1 MDMTLIVV
9 SVAAAIVAS
18 AGTARRPLPAV
29 RVSVVA
35 GSSVTTDFIR
45 TTLAEADAI
54 WRPIGLAVVWQR
66 VTSTVDIDQ
75 TSQVTITM
83 EEEPSKSSEGKAT
96 LGWIHFAAPGSPEP
110 QIHLSRANAKDLLLR
125 TVAFRE
131 KPPVWQEVLL
141 ARALGRALAHELG
154 HYLLKSPTHA
164 PHGLMQAVRPSIQ
177 FFASERT
184 GFDLTPEQRDV
195 VVCRLQCAEGGSL
208 R

>member
-1 MDMTLIVV
+1 MTLMAV
-9 SVAAAIVAS
+9 SVAVVM
-18 AGTARRPLPAV
+18 AGSTGGARRPLPPL

-35 GSSVTTDFIR
+35 GPSVTSDFVRI
-45 TTLAEADAI
+45 TLAEADAI
-54 WRPIGLAVVWQR
+54 WRPIGVAVVWQR
-66 VTSTVDIDQ
+66 VKSTADIDR
-75 TSQVTITM
+75 TSQVTITIQ
-83 EEEPSKSSEGKAT
+83 EEPSKSPEGRAT
-96 LGWIHFAAPGSPEP
+96 LGWIHFAAPCSPEP
-110 QIHLSRANAKDLLLR
+110 QIHLSRANAEDLLFR
-125 TVAFRE
+125 TASLRE
-131 KPPVWQEVLL
+131 KPPVWQNVLL

-195 VVCRLQCAEGGSL
+195 VVCQLQCPEGGSM